1 MVTDSHAH
9 LDMPEYDG
17 DREEVLNR
25 AFQAGV
31 QRIITIGIDLES
43 SLKALELAGKHPF
56 IFSTVGYHPHNAK
69 EVDPQVL
76 ERLSELAREPK
87 VVAWGEIGLDFF
99 RRHSPPDRQRAV
111 FNEQMDLARRLDLP
125 VIIHSRDANEEVIET
140 LRIRKNHRQGG
151 VFHCFSGD
159 YPMAMELVDMGF
171 YISVPGT
178 VTYKNASKVQEV
190 AARIPLDHLLV
201 ETDAPYLTPVPFRGE
216 RNEPLFVTHT
226 VQKIAELR
234 HVDFEEVAARTS
246 ENAKKLFGL
255 P

>member
-1 MVTDSHAH
+1 
-9 LDMPEYDG
+9 MPEYDQ
-17 DREEVLNR
+17 DRGEVLNR

-43 SLKALELAGKHPF
+43 SLKALELSGKHPF

-69 EVDPQVL
+69 EVDPQAL
-76 ERLSELAREPK
+76 ERLCELAREPK

-99 RRHSPPDRQRAV
+99 RRHSPPDRQRVV
-111 FNEQMDLARRLDLP
+111 FNQQMDLARRLDLP
-125 VIIHSRDANEEVIET
+125 VIIHSRDANEEVIEI
-140 LRIRKNHRQGG
+140 LRNRRDYSRGG

-159 YPMAMELVDMGF
+159 YRMAVELVDMGF
-171 YISVPGT
+171 YISIPGT

-190 AARIPLDHLLV
+190 ASRIPLDHLLV

-226 VQKIAELR
+226 VRKIAELR
-234 HVDFEEVAARTS
+234 RLDYEEVADRTS
-246 ENAKKLFGL
+246 DNAKKLFGL